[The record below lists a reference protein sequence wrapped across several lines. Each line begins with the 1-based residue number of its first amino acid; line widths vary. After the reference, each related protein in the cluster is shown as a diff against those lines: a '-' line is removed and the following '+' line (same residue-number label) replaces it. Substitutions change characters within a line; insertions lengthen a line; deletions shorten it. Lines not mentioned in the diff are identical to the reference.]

1 MATPGNGPRPYCRS
15 TFAPARKVSPGDTGT
30 LLACTSELTIDPTT
44 DSTNGSG
51 STLSSGAIAP
61 STSVARSS
69 RPWHMRAWI
78 SPMRAAGSAIP
89 TGAASITP
97 PKRFPP
103 AGSSSERRFTGTA
116 IGRESIGIPNAS
128 FVIPAQR
135 ATAGQVRV
143 VDGSLGCPGRCAEGS
158 EVYVDRLAAGG
169 QAAAAQQWG
178 RLGGQPET

>member
-15 TFAPARKVSPGDTGT
+15 TFAPARKVSPGYTGT
-30 LLACTSELTIDPTT
+30 LLACTSEQTIDPTT

-61 STSVARSS
+61 STSMARSS
-69 RPWHMRAWI
+69 RPWHIRAWI

-103 AGSSSERRFTGTA
+103 AGASSERRFQGTA
-116 IGRESIGIPNAS
+116 IGRESGLLDRAIDGHGAVVSVVGPPGIGKT
-128 FVIPAQR
+128 R
-135 ATAGQVRV
+135 LAGQVVRLAQGRGVEVFSTFCESHATDVPFRV
-143 VDGSLGCPGRCAEGS
+143 VA
-158 EVYVDRLAAGG
+158 RL
-169 QAAAAQQWG
+169 
-178 RLGGQPET
+178 L